1 MKQDYNKS
9 DFGFG
14 AVVGN
19 DFTSYPFNAMKYDY
33 NAAVPNPI
41 GSNGLTI
48 DSEIINNSLID
59 CDHIQRIKKDIEL
72 LANDTSKDLNVMQA
86 EIYTNKETVFKL
98 KEDADVFVN
107 ALRSELN
114 YISAKIYK
122 NKAIADEQIN
132 KLQKELQEF
141 KKDTNKFLRHL
152 IDTSIILS
160 VAIVFILILII
171 FYYK

>member
-1 MKQDYNKS
+1 MKQDYNEL

-33 NAAVPNPI
+33 NASIPNLTE
-41 GSNGLTI
+41 SNSLTI

-59 CDHIQRIKKDIEL
+59 CDHIQRIKKDVEL
-72 LANDTSKDLNVMQA
+72 LANDTSKYLNALQSDLNLLQS
-86 EIYTNKETVFKL
+86 EI
-98 KEDADVFVN
+98 
-107 ALRSELN
+107 
-114 YISAKIYK
+114 KII
-122 NKAIADEQIN
+122 KAITEEKIE

-171 FYYK
+171 FYSK

>member
-33 NAAVPNPI
+33 NASIPNPT

-59 CDHIQRIKKDIEL
+59 CDHIQRIKKDIKL
-72 LANDTSKDLNVMQA
+72 LANDTSKDLN
-86 EIYTNKETVFKL
+86 
-98 KEDADVFVN
+98 
-107 ALRSELN
+107 ALQSELN

-122 NKAIADEQIN
+122 NKAIAGEKIE

-152 IDTSIILS
+152 IDTSITLS
-160 VAIVFILILII
+160 VAIVFILILIS

>member
-1 MKQDYNKS
+1 MKQDYNES
-9 DFGFG
+9 DFGPDEVVEV
-14 AVVGN
+14 AVGN
-19 DFTSYPFNAMKYDY
+19 DFTSYTFNAMKYDY
-33 NAAVPNPI
+33 NALIPNFT

-59 CDHIQRIKKDIEL
+59 CDHIQRIKKDVEL
-72 LANDTSKDLNVMQA
+72 LANDTSKDLNALQSDLNLLQS
-86 EIYTNKETVFKL
+86 EI
-98 KEDADVFVN
+98 
-107 ALRSELN
+107 
-114 YISAKIYK
+114 KII
-122 NKAIADEQIN
+122 KAITGKEIE

-171 FYYK
+171 FYNK

>member
-1 MKQDYNKS
+1 MKKDYNEPNVGP
-9 DFGFG
+9 DEVVEV
-14 AVVGN
+14 VVGN

-33 NAAVPNPI
+33 NASIPNLI

-59 CDHIQRIKKDIEL
+59 CDHIQRIKKDVEL

-86 EIYTNKETVFKL
+86 EIYTKQQFVYKL
-98 KEDADVFVN
+98 KQDVDVFVN
-107 ALRSELN
+107 ELQT
-114 YISAKIYK
+114 
-122 NKAIADEQIN
+122 EIN
-132 KLQKELQEF
+132 GTEAMLEKLQKELQEF

-160 VAIVFILILII
+160 VSIVFILILIS

>member
-33 NAAVPNPI
+33 NAAIPNPI

-59 CDHIQRIKKDIEL
+59 CDHIQHIKKDIEL
-72 LANDTSKDLNVMQA
+72 LANDTSKDLNALQSELHYISA
-86 EIYTNKETVFKL
+86 EIYG
-98 KEDADVFVN
+98 
-107 ALRSELN
+107 
-114 YISAKIYK
+114 
-122 NKAIADEQIN
+122 NKAIAEERME

-141 KKDTNKFLRHL
+141 KKATNKFLRHL

-171 FYYK
+171 FYSK

>member
-33 NAAVPNPI
+33 NASDINPI
-41 GSNGLTI
+41 GTNGLTI

-72 LANDTSKDLNVMQA
+72 LANDTSKDLN
-86 EIYTNKETVFKL
+86 
-98 KEDADVFVN
+98 
-107 ALRSELN
+107 ALQSELN

-122 NKAIADEQIN
+122 NRAIAEERIE
-132 KLQKELQEF
+132 KIQKELQEF
-141 KKDTNKFLRHL
+141 KKATNEFQRHL
-152 IDTSIILS
+152 TGVSIILS
-160 VAIVFILILII
+160 VAVFFILILIS
-171 FYYK
+171 FYSKF

>member
-14 AVVGN
+14 SVVGN

-33 NAAVPNPI
+33 NAAVPNLI

-48 DSEIINNSLID
+48 NSEIINNSLID
-59 CDHIQRIKKDIEL
+59 CEHIQRIKKDIEL

-86 EIYTNKETVFKL
+86 EIYTNQQFVYKL
-98 KEDADVFVN
+98 KQDVDVFVN
-107 ALRSELN
+107 ELQT
-114 YISAKIYK
+114 
-122 NKAIADEQIN
+122 EIN
-132 KLQKELQEF
+132 GTEAMLEKLQKELQEF

>member
-14 AVVGN
+14 AAVGN

-59 CDHIQRIKKDIEL
+59 CEHIQRIKKDIEL
-72 LANDTSKDLNVMQA
+72 LANDTSKDLNALQSELHYISA
-86 EIYTNKETVFKL
+86 EIYG
-98 KEDADVFVN
+98 
-107 ALRSELN
+107 
-114 YISAKIYK
+114 
-122 NKAIADEQIN
+122 NKAIAEERME

-141 KKDTNKFLRHL
+141 KKATNKFLRHL
-152 IDTSIILS
+152 IDTSIMLS

-171 FYYK
+171 FYSK

>member
-33 NAAVPNPI
+33 NASIPNLT

-59 CDHIQRIKKDIEL
+59 CDHIQRIKKDIKL
-72 LANDTSKDLNVMQA
+72 LANDTSKDLN
-86 EIYTNKETVFKL
+86 
-98 KEDADVFVN
+98 
-107 ALRSELN
+107 ALQSELN

-122 NKAIADEQIN
+122 NKAIADEQIE

-141 KKDTNKFLRHL
+141 KKDTNKFLRRL
-152 IDTSIILS
+152 IDTSITLS
-160 VAIVFILILII
+160 VAIVFILILIS

>member
-33 NAAVPNPI
+33 NASIPISI
-41 GSNGLTI
+41 GSNSLTI
-48 DSEIINNSLID
+48 DSEIINNGLID

-86 EIYTNKETVFKL
+86 EIYTNQQFVYKL
-98 KEDADVFVN
+98 KQDVDVFVN
-107 ALRSELN
+107 ALQTEIN
-114 YISAKIYK
+114 I
-122 NKAIADEQIN
+122 NKAIADEKIE

>member
-14 AVVGN
+14 AAVGN

-33 NAAVPNPI
+33 NASIPNLT
-41 GSNGLTI
+41 GSNGLII

-59 CDHIQRIKKDIEL
+59 CDHIQHIKKDIEL
-72 LANDTSKDLNVMQA
+72 LANDTSKDLN
-86 EIYTNKETVFKL
+86 
-98 KEDADVFVN
+98 
-107 ALRSELN
+107 ALQSELN

-122 NKAIADEQIN
+122 NKAIADEKIE

-160 VAIVFILILII
+160 VSIVFILILIS

>member
-14 AVVGN
+14 AAVGN

-33 NAAVPNPI
+33 NASIPNLT

-59 CDHIQRIKKDIEL
+59 CDHIQRIKKDIKL
-72 LANDTSKDLNVMQA
+72 LANDTSKDLN
-86 EIYTNKETVFKL
+86 
-98 KEDADVFVN
+98 
-107 ALRSELN
+107 ALQSELN

-122 NKAIADEQIN
+122 NKAIADEQIK
-132 KLQKELQEF
+132 KLQKELEAF
-141 KKDTNKFLRHL
+141 KKATNEFQRHL

-171 FYYK
+171 FYNK

>member
-1 MKQDYNKS
+1 MKYHYSAS
-9 DFGFG
+9 DFGPNEV
-14 AVVGN
+14 VVGN

-33 NAAVPNPI
+33 NAAIPNPI

-59 CDHIQRIKKDIEL
+59 CDHIQRIKKDVEL
-72 LANDTSKDLNVMQA
+72 LANDTSKDLNALQSDLNLLQS
-86 EIYTNKETVFKL
+86 EI
-98 KEDADVFVN
+98 
-107 ALRSELN
+107 
-114 YISAKIYK
+114 KII
-122 NKAIADEQIN
+122 KAITGKEIE

-171 FYYK
+171 FYNK

>member
-14 AVVGN
+14 AAVGN

-33 NAAVPNPI
+33 NASIPNLT

-59 CDHIQRIKKDIEL
+59 CDHIQRIKKDVEL
-72 LANDTSKDLNVMQA
+72 LANDTGRDLKALQSELYYISA
-86 EIYTNKETVFKL
+86 EIYGNRATTE
-98 KEDADVFVN
+98 
-107 ALRSELN
+107 
-114 YISAKIYK
+114 
-122 NKAIADEQIN
+122 EQIK

-141 KKDTNKFLRHL
+141 KKATNEFQRHL
-152 IDTSIILS
+152 IGTTITLS
-160 VAIVFILILII
+160 VAIVFILILIS